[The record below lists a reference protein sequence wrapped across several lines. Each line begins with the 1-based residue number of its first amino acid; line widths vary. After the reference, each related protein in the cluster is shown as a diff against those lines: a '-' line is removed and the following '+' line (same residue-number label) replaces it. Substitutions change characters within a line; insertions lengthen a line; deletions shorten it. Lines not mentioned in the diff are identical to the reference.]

1 MSSYITFGVIDVMRL
16 RFGMETGCVGSHS
29 LTWIKDGRQHFV
41 INVDKAESLL
51 GNFRCFGSHSSDAV
65 SHKTHDVVQAIL
77 IIRTRCG
84 RCLSS
89 RDIRNTLDILV
100 SQDSMDAGEATS
112 F

>member
-1 MSSYITFGVIDVMRL
+1 MSSYITFGVMDVMRL

-77 IIRTRCG
+77 VIWTGFRRRLPG
-84 RCLSS
+84 RN
-89 RDIRNTLDILV
+89 IRNTLHIFV
-100 SQDSMDAGEATS
+100 GQDSMNPGEDTS